1 MVLEIAKLVALVLCM
16 LSLWAVFHTAFLVP
30 AADFEQR
37 TYDSLAMLA
46 LAAGISLAGGLL
58 FRDAKP
64 EPRAA
69 NSRLAATLPVQVFF
83 WVAGLILILFVVS
96 WYLETY
102 VIFYRDIRPW
112 A

>member
-58 FRDAKP
+58 FRETK
-64 EPRAA
+64 PRAP
-69 NSRLAATLPVQVFF
+69 NPRLAATLPVQVFF
-83 WVAGLILILFVVS
+83 WVAGLILILFIVS

-102 VIFYRDIRPW
+102 VVFYRDIRPW